1 MIKVNGRE
9 RDFVPNTTIAQLL
22 EQMGYNLIRVAVE
35 CNGKIVPKKH
45 LAETLTTD
53 GDVLEVVSFVGG
65 G

>member
-22 EQMGYNLIRVAVE
+22 EQMGYNL
-35 CNGKIVPKKH
+35 
-45 LAETLTTD
+45 TTD
-53 GDVLEVVSFVGG
+53 GDFLEVVSFVGG

>member
-9 RDFVPNTTIAQLL
+9 RDFIPNTTIAQLL
-22 EQMGYNLIRVAVE
+22 EQMGYNLTRVAVE
-35 CNGKIVPKKH
+35 CNGKIVSKKH
-45 LAETLTTD
+45 LSETLTTD

>member
-22 EQMGYNLIRVAVE
+22 EQMGYNLT
-35 CNGKIVPKKH
+35 KKH

>member
-22 EQMGYNLIRVAVE
+22 EQMGYNLTRVAVE

-45 LAETLTTD
+45 LAETD